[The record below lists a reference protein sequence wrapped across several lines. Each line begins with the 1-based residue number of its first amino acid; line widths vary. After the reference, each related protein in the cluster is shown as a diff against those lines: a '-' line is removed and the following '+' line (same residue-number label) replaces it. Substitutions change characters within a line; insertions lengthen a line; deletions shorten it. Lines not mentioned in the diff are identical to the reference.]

1 MLPAGRPVDTAP
13 PTRRRALLVFADPLS
28 QDLSRRAWDVSPESL
43 RLARALLAGP
53 LPGADQPRDHAVHL
67 FTRGALLAAETA
79 GADACHLQRG
89 TTFGERLANAVADLA
104 ALGFAD
110 VVVVGRDCPA
120 LTPADVDDAF
130 AALAAGAPL
139 VLGPDHAGGCWL
151 IGLPTAEAP
160 RLLAGVTW
168 QRGRDFAAL
177 LAHGLAAGPVRV
189 LARKHDLDSLRDLV
203 SFAHSGEAPRAV
215 AAWAGALL
223 RALESAEPASWRQV
237 LHWFD
242 AALHAL
248 RARWQLPPP

>member
-1 MLPAGRPVDTAP
+1 M
-13 PTRRRALLVFADPLS
+13 LVFADPLS
-28 QDLSRRAWDVSPESL
+28 QDLTRRAWNTSPDSL
-43 RLARALLAGP
+43 RLGRALLAGP
-53 LPGADQPRDHAVHL
+53 LPGAADAREYAVHL
-67 FTRGALLAAETA
+67 FTRGALPPGEAD
-79 GADACHLQRG
+79 GADACHPQRG
-89 TTFGERLANAVADLA
+89 SSFGERLANAVADLA

-151 IGLPTAEAP
+151 IGLPAREAP

-177 LAHGLAAGPVRV
+177 LARGLAVGPVRV

-203 SFAHSGEAPRAV
+203 SFARSGEAPRVV
-215 AAWAGALL
+215 AAWAGALI
-223 RALESAEPASWRQV
+223 RALENAEPASSRQV

-248 RARWQLPPP
+248 RVRWQLPPP